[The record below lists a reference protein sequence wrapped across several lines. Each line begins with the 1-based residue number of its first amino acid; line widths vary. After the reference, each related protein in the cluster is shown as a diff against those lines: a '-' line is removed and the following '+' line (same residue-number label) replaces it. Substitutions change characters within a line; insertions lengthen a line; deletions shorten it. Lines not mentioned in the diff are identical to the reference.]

1 VSCLHPHYGLATLAN
16 TIDSRSL
23 LLENQLYLPCLPPHI
38 AENTKKKRK
47 LMMIDI
53 TTSTVR
59 WQPTALYVD
68 DLQLLCLIIR
78 KKNFHIPNLMSL

>member
-1 VSCLHPHYGLATLAN
+1 MFASSLWISYLGKHHRL
-16 TIDSRSL
+16 SSL

-68 DLQLLCLIIR
+68 DIQLLCLIIG
-78 KKNFHIPNLMSL
+78 KNFHIPNLMSL